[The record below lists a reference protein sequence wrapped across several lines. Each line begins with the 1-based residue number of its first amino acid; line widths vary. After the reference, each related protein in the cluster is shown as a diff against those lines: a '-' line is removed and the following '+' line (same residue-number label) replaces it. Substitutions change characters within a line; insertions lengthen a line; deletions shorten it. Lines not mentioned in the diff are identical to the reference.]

1 MLRLQLN
8 DSCNPKGKRWCKLNK
23 KFCLD
28 RCAPSL
34 KRLNKKSRNSVLKL
48 MPLHANET
56 LPCSNWLLRGFAYAD
71 ADLCILTVV

>member
-8 DSCNPKGKRWCKLNK
+8 DSCNPKGKRWCEIYKPNK
-23 KFCLD
+23 KFRLD

-34 KRLNKKSRNSVLKL
+34 KRLNKKSRDSVLKL

-56 LPCSNWLLRGFAYAD
+56 LLCSN
-71 ADLCILTVV
+71 